1 MKEQTAPN
9 KDVQKEIAD
18 MTEVNVIF
26 VTKTLPE
33 QLCAVM
39 NMFGVFAVYRYSSDL
54 PVEEG

>member
-39 NMFGVFAVYRYSSDL
+39 NMFAVFAVHRYSSDL